1 MPNMMFCLPTY
12 LHMPSRKSEMT
23 LKLRRTVQMDHILNK
38 VRNFRDI
45 PKREKTFLAIGLIYV
60 LMKSFKPLFYLVLNY
75 LQSGLFIFIRSIQHT
90 KTR

>member
-1 MPNMMFCLPTY
+1 MNFHWGGWGGGMLHMPNMMFCLPTY

-45 PKREKTFLAIGLIYV
+45 PRREKTFLMTSLSKATCYWLHLRFNEIL
-60 LMKSFKPLFYLVLNY
+60 
-75 LQSGLFIFIRSIQHT
+75 
-90 KTR
+90 